1 MRISSFSFLL
11 AIVGFTLIAA
21 ALDVDADL
29 EQSFQNQCQCSSS
42 EGRADAT
49 QARHLNRRDAF
60 ESEPRFCKRRSL
72 GLMRR
77 ADGDDDDGNG
87 GIDVEVNLP
96 SVGLSLGNITTKLG
110 NINLTVTNV
119 TIALGNVEVEN
130 VSIGN
135 ITVIVSVPLPGAS
148 PVQAFSA
155 LSSST
160 SISSSTAT
168 GTSTVVTSTSAT
180 QTAATSSGFF
190 RQRLA
195 RQDSGDDGTTSTE
208 ASPPTTISLP
218 TATATVGGNPI
229 NLNTGSVNTEIGN
242 ISILVGHVNVSV
254 GDIKIKN
261 ITLGNIFVLVQIGQ
275 PDLNGALGNL
285 TNTLNGIGDR

>member
-21 ALDVDADL
+21 AIDVDADL

-49 QARHLNRRDAF
+49 QERHLNRRDAF
-60 ESEPRFCKRRSL
+60 EREPRFCKRRSL

-87 GIDVEVNLP
+87 GIDVGVNLP

-119 TIALGNVEVEN
+119 TIAIGDVEVEN

-155 LSSST
+155 L
-160 SISSSTAT
+160 
-168 GTSTVVTSTSAT
+168 
-180 QTAATSSGFF
+180 
-190 RQRLA
+190 
-195 RQDSGDDGTTSTE
+195 
-208 ASPPTTISLP
+208 
-218 TATATVGGNPI
+218 
-229 NLNTGSVNTEIGN
+229 
-242 ISILVGHVNVSV
+242 
-254 GDIKIKN
+254 
-261 ITLGNIFVLVQIGQ
+261 
-275 PDLNGALGNL
+275 
-285 TNTLNGIGDR
+285 